1 MQEPLTTHITFTNQF
16 IGPLFGI
23 LGSKKQLDLLSSFE
37 FKVNKGEQ
45 KREMLSGGYGTGK
58 SAVANRFKEKIEK
71 DYKFEETSTMVY
83 LKTENG
89 KLTFSDERNTT
100 INLFNSNTFFIS
112 NATILSLYMALTF
125 WIYIESTTTNQK
137 TQIVIACIKTQFF
150 TPYY

>member
-1 MQEPLTTHITFTNQF
+1 
-16 IGPLFGI
+16 
-23 LGSKKQLDLLSSFE
+23 
-37 FKVNKGEQ
+37 
-45 KREMLSGGYGTGK
+45 MLSGGYGTGK

-112 NATILSLYMALTF
+112 NSTILSLYMTLTC
-125 WIYIESTTTNQK
+125 WIYIESTTYHSK
-137 TQIVIACIKTQFF
+137 KLK
-150 TPYY
+150 